1 MPRIKRVCSFFNVR
15 KWWGCGWQ
23 EREVV
28 GEQGIEKSETG
39 EGAWTRSH
47 AGCFA
52 APLPLLEGAG
62 SEFSAETYMGRMDR
76 ATWIDRSILDVRNC
90 CPWMGRSEFKHDDPE
105 RGRDECDGLR
115 SSDTLRPV

>member
-1 MPRIKRVCSFFNVR
+1 M
-15 KWWGCGWQ
+15 
-23 EREVV
+23 V

-62 SEFSAETYMGRMDR
+62 SEFSAETVYGSDGPSDMDR
-76 ATWIDRSILDVRNC
+76 SVNL
-90 CPWMGRSEFKHDDPE
+90 GRAE
-105 RGRDECDGLR
+105 RLPMDGEE
-115 SSDTLRPV
+115 